1 LNASERLQ
9 AGRAATYDGRYED
22 ALAHFLWYHDHALSE
37 DSSLAGVRLSFALG
51 YWEELGEKYPAAME
65 IFRGRRDAKVAIL
78 RAGQLDRG
86 LFHDVEA
93 MSERLNEDE
102 VTAELFAMLHERR
115 PEFAHACRRIALPM
129 LVRSRR
135 YVLAREYMP
144 EPQAHVAGLT
154 QELIQDIEEIEQ
166 RPRTKA
172 PRFRAFTHNFAQD
185 LRDVLVVLRSTG
197 SAKLAAQLQ
206 LEALILLK
214 YKYIRNAVTKHLP
227 SEA

>member
-1 LNASERLQ
+1 MKARERLQ

-37 DSSLAGVRLSFALG
+37 DRALSGVRLSFALG
-51 YWEELGEKYPAAME
+51 YWEELGEKYPPAME
-65 IFRGRRDAKVAIL
+65 VFRGRRDAKVAIL

-102 VTAELFAMLHERR
+102 VTAELFAMLHERW
-115 PEFAHACRRIALPM
+115 PDFAEACKRIAVPM
-129 LVRSRR
+129 LVRSKR
-135 YVLAREYMP
+135 YVLARQYMP
-144 EPQAHVAGLT
+144 EPRAHVAKLT
-154 QELIQDIEEIEQ
+154 QELIQDIEEIEA

-172 PRFRAFTHNFAQD
+172 PRFGAFTHNFAQD

-197 SAKLAAQLQ
+197 SAKLAAQIQ
-206 LEALILLK
+206 LEALNLLK
-214 YKYIRNAVTKHLP
+214 YKYIRNAVTKHPP